1 MLAHVFDTQICIKLT
16 EVCTSLLKH
25 VSLLSSKLWSI
36 LCRTFIPEN
45 EDACSSG
52 NINI

>member
-1 MLAHVFDTQICIKLT
+1 MHAHVFDTQICIKLT
-16 EVCTSLLKH
+16 EMYTSLLKN